1 MASQLGR
8 GKRRCRVAPG
18 PPDSEEALGL
28 IMEELEDLRLFR
40 HDLLQPVNASGTF
53 DLNSAA
59 EKVKLATQ
67 LWSGGY
73 LEPMAALREGPPG
86 GWCAAQRGACSV

>member
-1 MASQLGR
+1 MATRLSR
-8 GKRRCRVAPG
+8 SKRRCKVAPA

-53 DLNSAA
+53 DLNSAT
-59 EKVKLATQ
+59 EKVNLARQ

-73 LEPMAALREGPPG
+73 TWSQWLLCGKPTALCTR
-86 GWCAAQRGACSV
+86 C